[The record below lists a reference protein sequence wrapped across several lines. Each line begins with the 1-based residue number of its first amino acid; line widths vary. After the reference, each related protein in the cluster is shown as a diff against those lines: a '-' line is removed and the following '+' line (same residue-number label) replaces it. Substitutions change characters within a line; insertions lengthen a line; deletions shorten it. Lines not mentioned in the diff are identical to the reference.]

1 MRRKNLR
8 NVAEDGEQPQ
18 APAPGR
24 SRSARRQRVVL
35 VVAVV
40 SAVLSTGGLAATTL
54 VKSPAERA
62 ARTAPPP
69 RTLLTA
75 SVVSRAL
82 NPSVTARASVYP
94 PTRYDVVP
102 TAASTEVT
110 QLFLSKLNGKAGDG
124 VSSGRLLAEVSGQ
137 PLYVLKGA
145 VPAYRDLKP
154 GASGPDVIELQD
166 ALKELGYPSGSDE
179 RGVFGPGTK
188 QAVTGFYRALGYPV
202 PVTGAAT
209 QQAVDAAQK
218 TVDTDRQTL
227 EGLQAQKNAGQP
239 PATPPDQPAG
249 STAVRPATGAGLD
262 QQITAAK
269 RQLTADQAALARA
282 VAVNGPMVP
291 AAHVVFLPALP
302 ATVTAVNGSVGAP
315 VSGTLL
321 SLTSG
326 GLTVTGQL
334 TPAQAAAV
342 KAGMA
347 VEVLDE
353 ETGTKLT
360 GKVAELGAPT
370 TTPPA
375 GKVIPLGGAAAGQ
388 NAGAAPAP
396 AQGGGA
402 PAGPSYIP
410 VTVTPDTP
418 LPPALSGRNVRL
430 TILKDTT
437 VQPVTAVPVAAVFT
451 DAAGRTAVTT
461 VGAGGLRTDVSV
473 TTGVTADGLVGV
485 VPNIEGALKPGDQVV
500 VGS

>member
-1 MRRKNLR
+1 MRRKSPWPD
-8 NVAEDGEQPQ
+8 AGGPPEGHP
-18 APAPGR
+18 PGR
-24 SRSARRQRVVL
+24 SAAARRQRVVL

-69 RTLLTA
+69 RTLLTVPA
-75 SVVSRAL
+75 VSRVL

-102 TAASTEVT
+102 TAASTEVI
-110 QLFLSKLNGKAGDG
+110 QLFLSKAGARAGDTVTG
-124 VSSGRLLAEVSGQ
+124 GRLLAEVSGQ
-137 PLYVLKGA
+137 PVYVLRGA

-154 GASGPDVIELQD
+154 GSSGPDVVELQE
-166 ALKELGYPSGSDE
+166 ALGELGHSTGSDE
-179 RGVFGPGTK
+179 KGTFGPGTK
-188 QAVTGFYRALGYPV
+188 TAVTGFYRRLGYPV
-202 PVTGAAT
+202 PVTGPAT

-218 TVDTDRQTL
+218 AVDTGRQTVDAL
-227 EGLQAQKNAGQP
+227 VAQRNSGR
-239 PATPPDQPAG
+239 PAG
-249 STAVRPATGAGLD
+249 TPSEQPSVGAGLD
-262 QQITAAK
+262 QQIAAARK
-269 RQLTADQAALARA
+269 QVTADQAALARA

-315 VSGTLL
+315 VAGALL

-334 TPAQAAAV
+334 PPAQAAAV

-360 GKVAELGAPT
+360 GRVAELGAPT

-375 GKVIPLGGAAAGQ
+375 GKVIALGGAAAGQ
-388 NAGAAPAP
+388 NAGGAAPAP

-410 VTVTPDTP
+410 VTVTPDSP
-418 LPPALSGRNVRL
+418 LPAALSGRNVRI
-430 TILKDTT
+430 TILKDT
-437 VQPVTAVPVAAVFT
+437 VGRPVTAVPVAAVFT
-451 DAAGRTAVTT
+451 DTAGRTAVST
-461 VGAGGLRTDVSV
+461 VGAGGLRADVPV
-473 TTGVTADGLVGV
+473 TTGVSADGLVGV
-485 VPNIEGALKPGDQVV
+485 VPDIEGALKPGDQVV